1 MIARQT
7 LNIYIQYLKNLPRLR
22 GYSLVLYIGLPTFS
36 RSIVNVVGRHGLIR
50 QLIYRLNA
58 DTPTCMYT

>member
-22 GYSLVLYIGLPTFS
+22 GYSLVYISILTDLSYKKARSTAQLPYAF
-36 RSIVNVVGRHGLIR
+36 
-50 QLIYRLNA
+50 
-58 DTPTCMYT
+58 

>member
-22 GYSLVLYIGLPTFS
+22 GYSLVNLEKY
-36 RSIVNVVGRHGLIR
+36 SICHILNVM
-50 QLIYRLNA
+50 QSSN
-58 DTPTCMYT
+58 

>member
-22 GYSLVLYIGLPTFS
+22 GYSLVSDYQES
-36 RSIVNVVGRHGLIR
+36 
-50 QLIYRLNA
+50 
-58 DTPTCMYT
+58 

>member
-22 GYSLVLYIGLPTFS
+22 GYSLVIALTRTLYI
-36 RSIVNVVGRHGLIR
+36 I
-50 QLIYRLNA
+50 
-58 DTPTCMYT
+58 

>member
-22 GYSLVLYIGLPTFS
+22 GYSLVYNI
-36 RSIVNVVGRHGLIR
+36 RRHKSITLMPSDNIHTYMR
-50 QLIYRLNA
+50 
-58 DTPTCMYT
+58 DMY

>member
-22 GYSLVLYIGLPTFS
+22 GYSLVIHYD
-36 RSIVNVVGRHGLIR
+36 
-50 QLIYRLNA
+50 IYTL
-58 DTPTCMYT
+58 